1 MPRYRFSWDHIDED
15 LLRPLAVAA
24 GGDGS
29 RPRRTL
35 RDRYGARP
43 KEDFVQELWEEL
55 RESWLATDQRSRAD
69 VVAELKAAGLGPSA
83 TGSVADDDMEYLR
96 SLRNAKTLR
105 SVVLASF
112 HRLGEATAARQ
123 PADSAAGP
131 RVEEPRTEPAP
142 SEEPVG
148 PTLAVDGDAE
158 VERVAA
164 QVLDLLRR
172 VSDEPDLRPD
182 EDGDVALRFG
192 SSAVFVRVFGSPPVV
207 RVYAPTLA
215 QVPSDGR
222 VLDIL
227 NNLNCDTSFTK
238 WLQLDDTIFAAI
250 DLFAVP
256 LVEAHVL
263 HACQVVGDTADQLDD
278 QLQEVLGGKTFFGE
292 FVHPK
297 RQRPT
302 PGYL

>member
-15 LLRPLAVAA
+15 VLRPLAVAA

-29 RPRRTL
+29 QPRRTL

-43 KEDFVQELWEEL
+43 KDDFVRDLWPQL
-55 RESWLATDQRSRAD
+55 RDTWLATDAAARAD
-69 VVAELKAAGLGPSA
+69 VVEQLHDARLGREP
-83 TGSVADDDMEYLR
+83 ADDDAMTYLR
-96 SLRNAKTLR
+96 SLRNTATLR
-105 SVVLASF
+105 RIVLAAF
-112 HRLGEATAARQ
+112 HRFGEPSPANPPGPNGAPGSNGSGTGPRIEE
-123 PADSAAGP
+123 PAD
-131 RVEEPRTEPAP
+131 
-142 SEEPVG
+142 G
-148 PTLAVDGDAE
+148 PTLAVDGDDATAQ
-158 VERVAA
+158 VAR

-172 VSDEPDLRPD
+172 ISDQPDLEPD

-192 SSAVFVRVFGSPPVV
+192 SSAVFVRVFGTPPVV

-238 WLQLDDTIFAAI
+238 WLQLDDTIFAAV
-250 DLFAVP
+250 DLFAFP

-297 RQRPT
+297 QQRPT

>member
-15 LLRPLAVAA
+15 VLRPLALAA
-24 GGDGS
+24 GGDGAQ
-29 RPRRTL
+29 PRRTL

-43 KEDFVQELWEEL
+43 KDDFVRDLWPQL
-55 RESWLATDQRSRAD
+55 RDTWLATDDIARID
-69 VVAELKAAGLGPSA
+69 VVEQLRTAGLGREP
-83 TGSVADDDMEYLR
+83 ADGNDMTYLR
-96 SLRNAKTLR
+96 SLRNTATLR
-105 SVVLASF
+105 RIVLAAF
-112 HRLGEATAARQ
+112 HRFGE
-123 PADSAAGP
+123 PADPAPPSPSRASSEVSGP
-131 RVEEPRTEPAP
+131 RIEEPA
-142 SEEPVG
+142 G
-148 PTLAVDGDAE
+148 APTLAVDGDE
-158 VERVAA
+158 VTAQVAH

-172 VSDEPDLRPD
+172 ISDQPDLEPD

-192 SSAVFVRVFGSPPVV
+192 SSAVFVRVFGIPPVV

-215 QVPSDGR
+215 EVPSDGR

-238 WLQLDDTIFAAI
+238 WLQLDDTIFAAV
-250 DLFAVP
+250 DLFAFP

-297 RQRPT
+297 QQRPT